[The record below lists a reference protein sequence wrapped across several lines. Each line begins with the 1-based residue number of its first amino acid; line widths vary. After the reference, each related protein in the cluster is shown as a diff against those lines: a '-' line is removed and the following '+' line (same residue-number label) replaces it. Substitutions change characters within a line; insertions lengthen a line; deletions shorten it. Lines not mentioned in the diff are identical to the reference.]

1 MFMYFLQVSCHVM
14 YTQAEFEHT
23 EKEVVV
29 QCGNFAKNKG
39 CDLFLHGNHSVI
51 Q

>member
-1 MFMYFLQVSCHVM
+1 MLMYFLHVSYRVM
-14 YTQAEFEHT
+14 YTQAEFEHI

-39 CDLFLHGNHSVI
+39 CDLFLHGNYYVI
-51 Q
+51 H